1 MTRASIPAAPGP
13 APRRTGRAW
22 ARAAAVAAAL
32 LLGGPAT
39 AAPVRIKDIA
49 DFQGV
54 RENMLI
60 GYGLVTGLN
69 GSGDSLRSSPFTQ
82 ESLVGMLE
90 RLGVNVR
97 DQTIRTKNTAA
108 VMVTASLPPFRRQG
122 SRIDVT
128 VSTIGDA
135 KSLLGG
141 QLLPTPLRGANG
153 QVYALAQG
161 PVASSGFGVEG
172 EAARITVGVPTG
184 GRIPGGAIVELEV
197 PFELKELS
205 TLRIALRNPDFTTAA
220 SIARAIEAALG
231 EGRAVAIDSGTVS
244 VTVEDAGPGGAARTI
259 ARIENL
265 LVEPDTAAVV
275 VVDDRTGTIVMGE
288 RVRIAK
294 VAVSHGNL
302 TVIVQENPEVSQPNP
317 FGEGTTVVVPRTNL
331 SVDTGAD
338 GRLAVVDGGASL
350 EDLVAGLNA
359 LGVGPRDLIAILQAI
374 KNAGAL
380 QAELV
385 IQ

>member
-1 MTRASIPAAPGP
+1 MARPDPRKDSRSRPALAAVTALLAYWLAAPHDGH
-13 APRRTGRAW
+13 
-22 ARAAAVAAAL
+22 
-32 LLGGPAT
+32 
-39 AAPVRIKDIA
+39 AAPARIKDIA
-49 DFQGV
+49 EFQGV

-69 GSGDSLRSSPFTQ
+69 GTGDNLRSSPFTQ
-82 ESLVGMLE
+82 QSLVGMLE

-97 DQTIRTKNTAA
+97 DQAIRTKNTAA

-122 SRIDVT
+122 SRIDVSI
-128 VSTIGDA
+128 STIGDA

-172 EAARITVGVPTG
+172 EAAKITVGVPTS

-197 PFELKELS
+197 PFELKELE
-205 TLRIALRNPDFTTAA
+205 TVRVALRNPDFTTA
-220 SIARAIEAALG
+220 SEVARTINQMLYDKAAIL
-231 EGRAVAIDSGTVS
+231 IDSGTVE
-244 VTVEDAGPGGAARTI
+244 VAVRAKGPDAVANLI

-265 LVEPDTAAVV
+265 RVEPDTPAQV
-275 VVDDRTGTIVMGE
+275 VVDDKTGTVVIGQD
-288 RVRIAK
+288 VRIST
-294 VAVSHGNL
+294 VAVAHGNL
-302 TVIVQENPEVSQPNP
+302 TVVVQENPQVSQPGPLSN
-317 FGEGTTVVVPRTNL
+317 GQTVVVPRTQVRIDAGSGKQL
-331 SVDTGAD
+331 AMVPEGATLKELVD
-338 GRLAVVDGGASL
+338 S
-350 EDLVAGLNA
+350 LNA
-359 LGVGPRDLIAILQAI
+359 LAVGPRDLITILQAI

>member
-1 MTRASIPAAPGP
+1 MEIFALRRRGRLVSRGCLAPALALG
-13 APRRTGRAW
+13 
-22 ARAAAVAAAL
+22 AAL
-32 LLGGPAT
+32 LTAT
-39 AAPVRIKDIA
+39 VAGATPVRIKDIA

-69 GSGDSLRSSPFTQ
+69 GTGDNLRSAPFTQ
-82 ESLVGMLE
+82 ESLTGMLE

-97 DQTIRTKNTAA
+97 DQNMRTKNTAA

-122 SRIDVT
+122 SRIDIT
-128 VSTIGDA
+128 VSAIGDA

-161 PVASSGFGVEG
+161 AIASSGFGVEG

-197 PFELKELS
+197 PFELKELQ
-205 TLRIALRNPDFTTAA
+205 TLRIALKNPDFSTAQQIAEAVNGELGGGYASAIDNGTVELNLGDGGAGGTAA
-220 SIARAIEAALG
+220 VL
-231 EGRAVAIDSGTVS
+231 
-244 VTVEDAGPGGAARTI
+244 

-265 LVEPDTAAVV
+265 TVEPDTPAVV

-288 RVRIAK
+288 NVRIST

-302 TVIVQENPEVSQPNP
+302 TVVVQETPMVSQPNP
-317 FGEGTTVVVPRTNL
+317 FGRGETVVVPRTEIG
-331 SVDTGAD
+331 VDTGED
-338 GRLAVVDGGASL
+338 RRMAVVPAAATL
-350 EDLVAGLNA
+350 RDLVNGLNA

-380 QAELV
+380 QAELI